1 MLSARAHRAG
11 GIRSGRVTPARTT
24 WLVLVAVLAMT
35 SCNGSPSAD
44 LVLRGGTIVDGTGRA
59 AYTGDVAIVGGTI
72 AAVGDIGPIR
82 AAEEIDVTGLVVAP
96 GFINLHSHAR
106 YQGLPTA
113 ENVLGQGVTTEII
126 NADGGG
132 PIDLDQQLQEIEA
145 AGLAINVGTNV
156 ALGSIWAEV
165 NGQED
170 TRPSSGQIAQMNAL
184 VLQGLEQG
192 SWGVAAGLD
201 YKPSYYSTTAEI
213 IAVLEATASWR
224 TVFTNHD
231 RITPQSGFS
240 SMVGMSETV
249 EIGEA
254 TGLMPLITH
263 MKVQGHEQGSI
274 DEVTAMM
281 DAAAA
286 RGVYTAADAYP
297 YLAGQTSLA
306 ALIIPGWAQEG
317 GADATRAR
325 FEDPALRARI
335 VMEADEALLA
345 RFGGPEGVYLPERG
359 VELTTMMRELGATS
373 GGDAV
378 VRILETENPT
388 AILRFGS
395 ESDLEGILRYPAT
408 SVACDCD
415 AAVGDVAHPR
425 GYGTFPRVLGRYVRE
440 RGVLTLEEAVKKMSG
455 LPATTIG
462 MLDRGFV
469 AVGMAADL
477 VVFNPRTVMD
487 HATFEDPSRP
497 STGIEHVLVNGVLAW
512 RDGALTGDRAG
523 RTLRRLAVHPARPM
537 ALGGD
542 RSVSFSGTVTPDPKV
557 GGAPFQLTFEVEQAS
572 EDLSARGSL
581 IATDEGDQ
589 RGFSHVRFGLLQS
602 EGDWAAFSLRV
613 TDDDGV
619 ERGGYVIVDGADPM
633 SDDDGV
639 RVVMVIEGREPLLGR
654 SEGSLSVR

>member
-1 MLSARAHRAG
+1 M
-11 GIRSGRVTPARTT
+11 RSVRVTPARTT
-24 WLVLVAVLAMT
+24 WLVLLAILTMT
-35 SCNGSPSAD
+35 SCDGSPSAD
-44 LVLRGGTIVDGTGRA
+44 LVLRGGTIVDGTGRT
-59 AYTGDVAIVGGTI
+59 AYAGDVAIVGGTI

-82 AAEEIDVTGLVVAP
+82 AVEEIDVTGLVVAP

-132 PIDLDQQLQEIEA
+132 PIDLDQQLREIEA

-165 NGQED
+165 NGQQD
-170 TRPSSGQIAQMNAL
+170 TRPSTEQIAQMNAF
-184 VLQGLEQG
+184 VLHGLGQG

-213 IAVLEATASWR
+213 IAALEGTASWR

-254 TGLMPLITH
+254 TGLMPVITH

-281 DAAAA
+281 DAAAE

-325 FEDPALRARI
+325 FGDPVLRARI
-335 VMEADEALLA
+335 VMESDEALLA

-378 VRILETENPT
+378 VRILETGNPT

-477 VVFNPRTVMD
+477 VVFNPQTVID

-512 RDGALTGDRAG
+512 QDGALTGDRAG
-523 RTLRRLAVHPARPM
+523 RTLRRLAAHPARPM
-537 ALGGD
+537 ALDGD
-542 RSVSFSGTVTPDPKV
+542 RSVSFSGTVTPDPEV
-557 GGAPFQLTFEVEQAS
+557 GGAPFQVTFEVEQTY
-572 EDLSARGSL
+572 EDPSARGSL
-581 IATDEGDQ
+581 HVTDEGGV
-589 RGFSHVRFGLLQS
+589 RGFSQVRFGLLQS
-602 EGDWAAFSLRV
+602 ASDWAAFSLRV
-613 TDDDGV
+613 ADENGV
-619 ERGGYVIVDGADPM
+619 ERGAYVVVDGADPM
-633 SDDDGV
+633 SDDGGV
-639 RVVMVIEGREPLLGR
+639 RVVMVIEGRAPMLGR
-654 SEGSLSVR
+654 SDGSLSVR

>member
-1 MLSARAHRAG
+1 MLNPYRTARVAG
-11 GIRSGRVTPARTT
+11 SVLLAASITT
-24 WLVLVAVLAMT
+24 ACDAPTVDV
-35 SCNGSPSAD
+35 
-44 LVLRGGTIVDGTGRA
+44 VLRGGTIVDGTGRP
-59 AYTGDVAIVGGTI
+59 AYVGDVAVSGGTI
-72 AAVGDIGPIR
+72 AAVGDIGSLR
-82 AAEEIDVTGLVVAP
+82 GEEELDVTGLVVAP

-132 PIDLDQQLQEIEA
+132 ALDLDEQLREIEA

-165 NGQED
+165 NGSED
-170 TRPSSGQIAQMNAL
+170 VRPSEEQLARMNAM
-184 VLQGLEQG
+184 VLDGLAEG
-192 SWGVAAGLD
+192 AWGVAAGLD
-201 YKPSYYSTTAEI
+201 YKPSYYSTTEEI
-213 IAVLEATASWR
+213 ITALEGTAPWR

-231 RITPQSGFS
+231 RITPESGFS

-254 TGLMPLITH
+254 TGLNPIITH

-281 DAAAA
+281 DAATE

-317 GADATRAR
+317 GPDAARAR
-325 FEDPALRARI
+325 FSDPGLRARI
-335 VMEADEALLA
+335 VAEANEALIA

-359 VELTTMMRELGATS
+359 VELTTMMRELDATS

-378 VRILETENPT
+378 VRILETESPT
-388 AILRFGS
+388 AILRFGA
-395 ESDLEGILRYPAT
+395 ESDLEGILRYAST

-415 AAVGDVAHPR
+415 AAVGDVSHPR

-440 RGVLTLEEAVKKMSG
+440 RGVLSLEEAVRKMSG

-462 MLDRGFV
+462 MIDRGFV
-469 AVGMAADL
+469 ASGLAADL
-477 VVFNPRTVMD
+477 VVFDPATVID
-487 HATFEDPSRP
+487 HATFEEPSLP
-497 STGIEHVLVNGVLAW
+497 STGIEHVLVNGVFAW
-512 RDGALTGDRAG
+512 RDGALSGERAG
-523 RTLRRLAVHPARPM
+523 RTLRRPHAHPARPLDVED
-537 ALGGD
+537 A
-542 RSVSFSGTVTPDPKV
+542 RSVSFAGTVIPDLDV
-557 GGAPFQLTFEVEQAS
+557 GGSPFELSLKVEQGGVDA
-572 EDLSARGSL
+572 SARGSFE
-581 IATDEGDQ
+581 AAGADGT
-589 RGFSHVRFGLLQS
+589 RGLTLVRLGLLQTH
-602 EGDWAAFSLRV
+602 GGWAAVSLRLM
-613 TDDDGV
+613 DENGV
-619 ERGGYVIVDGADPM
+619 ERGGYVVIDGEDPM

-639 RVVMVIEGREPLLGR
+639 TVVIVVEGRDPMVGR
-654 SEGSLSVR
+654 ANGVLSVR